1 VRRARRQ
8 FAVVCQRESPAG
20 PIAARAGGEG
30 QATTREG
37 RDGSICAKL
46 ARMAIHPDLLE
57 ILACPVCKTPVEVVK
72 DGAGLRCGQ
81 CKRVYPVRDDIPIM
95 LPEEATVEG

>member
-1 VRRARRQ
+1 M
-8 FAVVCQRESPAG
+8 AG
-20 PIAARAGGEG
+20 AATASA
-30 QATTREG
+30 QPCAT
-37 RDGSICAKL
+37 L

-81 CKRVYPVRDDIPIM
+81 CRRVYPVHDDIPIM
-95 LPEEATVEG
+95 LPEEAPVEG

>member
-1 VRRARRQ
+1 LCSQTATTARR
-8 FAVVCQRESPAG
+8 R
-20 PIAARAGGEG
+20 
-30 QATTREG
+30 
-37 RDGSICAKL
+37 CAKL

-95 LPEEATVEG
+95 LPEEAAVEG

>member
-1 VRRARRQ
+1 MPEG
-8 FAVVCQRESPAG
+8 ESGGTA
-20 PIAARAGGEG
+20 AARSGGEVRLRRG
-30 QATTREG
+30 GAVPG
-37 RDGSICAKL
+37 PLCAKL

-81 CKRVYPVRDDIPIM
+81 CRRVYPVRDDIPIM
-95 LPEEATVEG
+95 LPEEASVEG

>member
-1 VRRARRQ
+1 M
-8 FAVVCQRESPAG
+8 AG
-20 PIAARAGGEG
+20 AATARA
-30 QATTREG
+30 QA
-37 RDGSICAKL
+37 CATL

-95 LPEEATVEG
+95 LPEEATVEA